1 MPSTNQNSYIQTLP
15 EGALDIIGD
24 IHGELTALEDLL
36 HHLGYDQNGNH
47 PDNRTLVFV
56 GDFVDRGANTPGVIK
71 LVRRLMQQGRAV
83 AVLGNHEL
91 NVLVNDA
98 KSGSSWW
105 FAERLEQ
112 DLTDGYGV
120 TEQVTC
126 PTEKQQLLEWL
137 AALPV
142 ALEREDLRVIH
153 AAWHTPSL
161 AAIKN
166 STESLK
172 DIYLHY
178 EAKNKA
184 AFENSALAKQL
195 YEELNEWEAELE
207 NQQAAMPRLKAVAE
221 KDVRYQMNNPLRV
234 LTSGTE
240 EIAEQ
245 PFFASNKWR
254 FCNRGKWWQDYDEA
268 KPVVIGHYSKQQ
280 TSKGVIETGVFEGE
294 GIHSWVGKQ
303 GNVFCNDYG
312 IGYKYL
318 ERAEKKTKGKP
329 RLAALRWP
337 ERTLMFDDGEVQ
349 ATKGFLEAKN

>member
-1 MPSTNQNSYIQTLP
+1 MPSKNNSSYIQALP
-15 EGALDIIGD
+15 EGSLDIIGD
-24 IHGELTALEDLL
+24 IHGELAALESLL
-36 HHLGYDQNGNH
+36 HHLGYDQNGSH
-47 PDNRTLVFV
+47 PENRTLVFV
-56 GDFVDRGANTPGVIK
+56 GDFVDRGTSSPGVIRLARK
-71 LVRRLMQQGRAV
+71 LMQLGRAV

-91 NVLVNDA
+91 NVLVDDA

-105 FAERLEQ
+105 FEERIEKDLAE
-112 DLTDGYGV
+112 DYGV
-120 TEQVTC
+120 TERVTR
-126 PTEKQQLLEWL
+126 PTERQQMLEWL

-142 ALEREDLRVIH
+142 ALEREDLRVVH
-153 AAWHTPSL
+153 AAWHRPSL

-166 STESLK
+166 SVDSLK

-195 YEELNEWEAELE
+195 NEELSQWESKLD
-207 NQQAAMPRLKAVAE
+207 NPNVAMPKLTAVAE

-240 EIAEQ
+240 EVAKK

-254 FCNRGKWWQDYDEA
+254 FCNRGNWWQDYDEA
-268 KPVVIGHYSKQQ
+268 KPVIIGHYSKQQ
-280 TSKGVIETGVFEGE
+280 TSKGVIEAGVFEGE

-303 GNVFCNDYG
+303 RNVFCVDYG

-318 ERAEKKTKGKP
+318 ERAAKKTKSKP

-349 ATKGFLEAKN
+349 ATEDFLEA